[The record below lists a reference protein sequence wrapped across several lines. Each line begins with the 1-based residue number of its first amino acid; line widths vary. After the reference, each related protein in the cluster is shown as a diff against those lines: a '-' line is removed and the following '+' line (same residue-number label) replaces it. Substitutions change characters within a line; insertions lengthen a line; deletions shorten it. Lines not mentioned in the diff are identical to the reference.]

1 MKKRNKLSQEER
13 KQLGIFFLLAF
24 AFSFLMGTGIFIGKR
39 KGVDINSFA
48 NFHMMTPALG
58 VALAMV
64 MTRKDD
70 KLLPK
75 KAFIAYIVISLAM
88 AILAWIPIF
97 RPSFNAYMASA
108 ALISL
113 GAIIFFIALY
123 SESKEARL
131 AYGLSLGPVKKILG
145 VAGIFLIL
153 YFLRFAILTIIEDG
167 LGGLGQNFSPLKLLL
182 IPVLIINFFFSYL
195 PFLGEEYGWRYFLQ
209 PILQEK
215 LGMWKGLF
223 ALGIIWGLWHLPINI
238 FYYSAPGTE
247 VLSLVNQ
254 IGVCIAYSVFI
265 AFAYGYTRS
274 IWAPVLIH
282 YVNNNFILFFVD
294 LENLTNPDLLQ
305 NQAYT
310 WHSLI
315 TMAIVNLI
323 IFVPFIL
330 TKYNRDKNLAPKR
343 PMERRKDVEL
353 ALCRTEEEMV

>member
-1 MKKRNKLSQEER
+1 MKKTNKLSQEER
-13 KQLGIFFLLAF
+13 KQIVVFFLVAF
-24 AFSFLMGTGIFIGKR
+24 AFSFLMGIGIFIGKR

-64 MTRKDD
+64 ITKKEDR
-70 KLLPK
+70 LLPK

-108 ALISL
+108 ALVSL

-123 SESKEARL
+123 SESKETKL

-145 VAGIFLIL
+145 AAGIFLIL
-153 YFLRFAILTIIEDG
+153 YFLRFAILTIIEEG
-167 LGGLGQNFSPLKLLL
+167 PKGLGQNFTPPKLLL
-182 IPVLIINFFFSYL
+182 VPVLILNFFLSYL

-209 PILQEK
+209 PFLQEK

-223 ALGIIWGLWHLPINI
+223 ALGIIWGLWHLPLNL

-247 VLSLVNQ
+247 ALSLINQ
-254 IGVCIAYSVFI
+254 IVICIAYSVFI

-274 IWAPVLIH
+274 IWAPVVIH

-294 LENLTNPDLLQ
+294 LKNLSNPDLLQ
-305 NQAYT
+305 NQVYT
-310 WHSLI
+310 WHSVI
-315 TMAIVNLI
+315 IMALVNLV

-330 TKYNRDKNLAPKR
+330 TKYNKDKSLSPKR
-343 PMERRKDVEL
+343 PMKRRKDVEL